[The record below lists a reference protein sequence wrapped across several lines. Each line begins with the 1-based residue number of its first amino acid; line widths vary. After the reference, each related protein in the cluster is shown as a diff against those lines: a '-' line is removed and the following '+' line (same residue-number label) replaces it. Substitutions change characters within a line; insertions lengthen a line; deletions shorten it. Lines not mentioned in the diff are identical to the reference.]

1 MPSPNAG
8 YQEELFGEFSQGT
21 AQRKRSFPKQALF
34 SSKTVSFEQILFTV
48 IGGLIAVV
56 IAFSLGVE
64 KGKSITQ
71 SYENH
76 MAPLAAPP
84 LVEPRVAAPI
94 LPPAEKVVHKEET
107 KEVVLQASEPKSKF
121 KGYTIQV
128 ASYKDRKS
136 VEKLVVEFHLKG
148 QKSFSLPKGEFMIV
162 CVGNYPNPTDASKTA
177 KTLKKQFPDCFV
189 RKL

>member
-1 MPSPNAG
+1 M
-8 YQEELFGEFSQGT
+8 
-21 AQRKRSFPKQALF
+21 
-34 SSKTVSFEQILFTV
+34 VSFEQILFTA

-76 MAPLAAPP
+76 M
-84 LVEPRVAAPI
+84 VETRVAAPI
-94 LPPAEKVVHKEET
+94 LPLPEKVVHKEEA
-107 KEVVLQASEPKSKF
+107 KEIALQASEPKGEES

-128 ASYKDRKS
+128 ASYKNKKS
-136 VEKLVVEFHLKG
+136 VEKLVVEFHSKG

>member
-71 SYENH
+71 SYET
-76 MAPLAAPP
+76 
-84 LVEPRVAAPI
+84 RVAAPI
-94 LPPAEKVVHKEET
+94 LPPAEKVVHMEET
-107 KEVVLQASEPKSKF
+107 KEVVLQALEPKGKF

-136 VEKLVVEFHLKG
+136 VEKLVVEFHSKG

-162 CVGNYPNPTDASKTA
+162 CVGNYPNPADASKTA